1 MRVKNIIFEDFVQYK
16 KCSMFI
22 GTCFCDWKC
31 CKEANCNICQNMPL
45 AKSPII
51 TIDDDELAHKYV
63 TNPLTSAI
71 VYGGLEPLDQFD
83 ELLAS
88 IDAFRKVTD
97 DDIVI
102 YTGFY
107 PTEISE
113 KIFELQKRS
122 NIIVKFGRFKPN
134 ANHVHDKILGVELSS
149 DNQWAEK
156 IS

>member
-1 MRVKNIIFEDFVQYK
+1 MHIKNVILEDFVQYH

-22 GTCFCDWKC
+22 GTATCDWKC
-31 CKEANCNICQNMPL
+31 CREANCDICQNLPL
-45 AKSPII
+45 AKAP
-51 TIDDDELAHKYV
+51 TLDIDDTYLASLYIN
-63 TNPLTSAI
+63 NPLTEAI

-88 IDAFRKVTD
+88 IDTFRAQTN

-102 YTGFY
+102 YTGYY
-107 PTEISE
+107 PHETKE
-113 KIFELQKRS
+113 KILELQKRS

-134 ANHVHDKILGVELSS
+134 SPHIYDKILGVELSS

>member
-1 MRVKNIIFEDFVQYK
+1 
-16 KCSMFI
+16 
-22 GTCFCDWKC
+22 
-31 CKEANCNICQNMPL
+31 MPL

-51 TIDDDELAHKYV
+51 TIDDDGLAYKYI

-113 KIFELQKRS
+113 KISELQKRS

-134 ANHVHDKILGVELSS
+134 ANHIYDKILGVELSS